1 MDTRESPPTAA
12 PPDPEP
18 PRTGLRRSGPGPWI
32 GGAIAVAALVAGA
45 LYLLNRPG
53 REPPEPT
60 PVAAAPAAAPSEPAP
75 APPSAAAPAPADP
88 RALLE
93 AVSPSALFRSAVQ
106 GDEGVRRWASVTD
119 NLAEGESPRKA
130 LPFLAPARPFSVTAR
145 DGRSFIAAG
154 SYARYDG
161 FAALVDGVDA
171 QAAARAYRAL
181 HGPVEAAYRALGY
194 PEGSLDRATARALGR
209 VAGAPAPQ
217 GDVEVVDE
225 GGIYAFA
232 DPKLEDLD
240 DVEKHL
246 VRMGPRNER
255 LVQAKARELLKA
267 LGLQAPAP

>member
-12 PPDPEP
+12 PPPP
-18 PRTGLRRSGPGPWI
+18 GAPRTGLRRSGPGPWI
-32 GGAIAVAALVAGA
+32 GAAVAVALAAAA
-45 LYLLNRPG
+45 LFLLNRPG
-53 REPPEPT
+53 GTREAPEPA
-60 PVAAAPAAAPSEPAP
+60 PVAAAPAAAPSEPPPPAP
-75 APPSAAAPAPADP
+75 APPADP
-88 RALLE
+88 RTLLE
-93 AVSPSALFRSAVQ
+93 AVSTSALFRSAVQ
-106 GDEGVRRWASVTD
+106 GEEGIRRWAAVTD

-130 LPFLAPARPFSVTAR
+130 LAFLAPGRPFSVTAR
-145 DGRSFIAAG
+145 DGRTSIAAG

-194 PEGSLDRATARALGR
+194 PDGSLDRATARALGR
-209 VAGAPAPQ
+209 IIGAPAPQ

-225 GGIYAFA
+225 GGIYTFA

-255 LVQAKARELLKA
+255 LIQAKARELLKA
-267 LGLQAPAP
+267 LGLQGP

>member
-12 PPDPEP
+12 PPPPEP
-18 PRTGLRRSGPGPWI
+18 PRTGLRRSGPAPWI
-32 GGAIAVAALVAGA
+32 AAAVAVAALVGGA
-45 LYLLNRPG
+45 LYWLNRPG
-53 REPPEPT
+53 REAAEPP
-60 PVAAAPAAAPSEPAP
+60 PVAATPAAAPSEPPP
-75 APPSAAAPAPADP
+75 APPPPAAPPADP

-106 GDEGVRRWASVTD
+106 GDEGIRRWAAVTD

-130 LPFLAPARPFSVTAR
+130 LAFLAPGRPFSVAAR
-145 DGRSFIAAG
+145 DGRTYIAAG

-161 FAALVDGVDA
+161 FAALVGGVDA
-171 QAAARAYRAL
+171 QAAALAYRAL
-181 HGPVEAAYRALGY
+181 HGPAEAAYRALGY
-194 PEGSLDRATARALGR
+194 PDGSLDRATARALGR

-225 GGIYAFA
+225 GGIFTFA

-255 LVQAKARELLKA
+255 LIQAKARELLKA
-267 LGLQAPAP
+267 LGLQAP

>member
-1 MDTRESPPTAA
+1 MEPRQSPPAAA
-12 PPDPEP
+12 PDAPEP

-32 GGAIAVAALVAGA
+32 GAAVAVAALVAGA

-53 REPPEPT
+53 RQATEPPP
-60 PVAAAPAAAPSEPAP
+60 PAAAPVSAPSEPAP
-75 APPSAAAPAPADP
+75 APAPAAPAPTDP

-93 AVSPSALFRSAVQ
+93 AVSPSALFRSAVL
-106 GDEGVRRWASVTD
+106 GDDGIRRWAAVTD

-130 LPFLAPARPFSVTAR
+130 LAFLAPARPFSVTGR
-145 DGRSFIAAG
+145 DGRTFIAAG

-161 FAALVDGVDA
+161 FAALVAGVDA
-171 QAAARAYRAL
+171 EAAARAYRAL

-194 PEGSLDRATARALGR
+194 PDGSLDRATARALGR
-209 VAGAPAPQ
+209 IAGAPAPQ

-225 GGIYAFA
+225 GGVYAFA

-255 LVQAKARELLKA
+255 LIQAKARELVKA
-267 LGLQAPAP
+267 LGLPPP